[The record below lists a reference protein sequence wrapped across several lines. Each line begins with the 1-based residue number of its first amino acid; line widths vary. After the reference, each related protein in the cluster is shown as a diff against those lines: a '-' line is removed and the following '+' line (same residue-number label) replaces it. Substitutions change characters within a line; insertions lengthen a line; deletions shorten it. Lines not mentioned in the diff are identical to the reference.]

1 MDQEVVGM
9 VGFEPT
15 RLAAHAPK
23 ACASAISP
31 HPQAIH
37 LEYSIR
43 GWRLQEANAL
53 IIWAHV
59 RLPMRSA
66 TCYTRY

>member
-1 MDQEVVGM
+1 
-9 VGFEPT
+9 
-15 RLAAHAPK
+15 
-23 ACASAISP
+23 
-31 HPQAIH
+31 
-37 LEYSIR
+37 
-43 GWRLQEANAL
+43 LQEANAL

>member
-1 MDQEVVGM
+1 MRQQRAGMDQEVVGM

-43 GWRLQEANAL
+43 GW
-53 IIWAHV
+53 
-59 RLPMRSA
+59 
-66 TCYTRY
+66 